1 MKARMEPN
9 VQFQQEPQGKSP
21 DAGAPRMPGTL
32 SVGTFFGI
40 PLRFHFTFLLLFAF
54 LITISVTGAQSW
66 VGNTL
71 FIAALFASVFFH
83 ELGHALVSRRYGIRT
98 LEIVMFPIGGIARL
112 EKNPGIREEFWIA
125 IAGPA
130 VNFVLAAGLFSYLHF
145 SGQWVPLAQIAQ
157 PTDFNMLQRIAVG
170 NLVLGLFNLLPALP
184 MDGGRILRSLLARY
198 KPEAEATQLAARIG
212 TGMAVLMGLYGLV
225 TFNVFLLFIAFFVYL
240 GASQERAMSI
250 GKSVTQGIPASAAMM
265 TEYRTLSHGDTL
277 RDAANAL
284 LASAQQDFPVMLGN
298 RVIGLLGRSNLLR
311 ALAQDGP
318 DAYISSHMNRD
329 FLRIHPDTD
338 LAEAMP
344 LVAQAGSAALVMRDE
359 ELLGLL
365 TTENLTEF
373 IVLRQIGL
381 RPDARFPGSG
391 PVSS

>member
-1 MKARMEPN
+1 
-9 VQFQQEPQGKSP
+9 
-21 DAGAPRMPGTL
+21 MPGTL

-40 PLRFHFTFLLLFAF
+40 PLRFHFTFVLLFAF
-54 LITISVTGAQSW
+54 LITISVAGAQTW

-71 FIAALFASVFFH
+71 FIAALFASVFLH

-130 VNFVLAAGLFSYLHF
+130 VNFVLAGALFAYLSF
-145 SGQWVPLAQIAQ
+145 TAQWVPIANIAE

-198 KPEAEATQLAARIG
+198 RPEAQATQLAARIG
-212 TGMAVLMGLYGLV
+212 TGMAVLMGLYGLI

-250 GKSVTQGIPASAAMM
+250 GKSVMQGVPASAAMI
-265 TEYRTLSHGDTL
+265 TEFRTLNHGDTL
-277 RDAANAL
+277 RDAADAL
-284 LASAQQDFPVMLGN
+284 LASAQQDFPVVLGSQ
-298 RVIGLLGRSNLLR
+298 VIGLLGRSSLLR

-318 DAYISSHMNRD
+318 DAYISAHMDRD
-329 FLRIHPDTD
+329 FLRIHPDAD

-344 LVAQAGSAALVMRDE
+344 LVAQSGSAALIMRDDD
-359 ELLGLL
+359 LLGLL
-365 TTENLTEF
+365 TTENLTEY

-381 RPDARFPGSG
+381 RPNSTASGARRTAP
-391 PVSS
+391 

>member
-1 MKARMEPN
+1 MESN
-9 VQFQQEPQGKSP
+9 VQPQR
-21 DAGAPRMPGTL
+21 DQNAPRIPGTV
-32 SVGTFFGI
+32 SVGEFFGI
-40 PLRFHFTFLLLFAF
+40 PLRFHFTFVLLFAF
-54 LITISVTGAQSW
+54 LIAISVTGAQSW
-66 VGNTL
+66 VGNTI
-71 FIAALFASVFFH
+71 FIGALFASVFLH

-125 IAGPA
+125 IAGPF
-130 VNFVLAAGLFSYLHF
+130 VNFVIAGGLFGYLVGT
-145 SGQWVPLAQIAQ
+145 GQWVPLESIAE
-157 PTDFNMLQRIAVG
+157 PSEFNMIQRIAVG

-198 KPEAEATQLAARIG
+198 RPEAQATQLAARIG

-250 GKSVTQGIPASAAMM
+250 GKTFTQGVPARAAMV
-265 TEYRTLSHGDTL
+265 TDFRTLPHGATL

-284 LASAQQDFPVMLGN
+284 LASSQQDFPVTVGD

-311 ALAQDGP
+311 AMAQDGP
-318 DAYISSHMNRD
+318 DAYISGHMERD
-329 FLRIHPDTD
+329 FVRIHPDTD

-344 LVAQAGSAALVMRDE
+344 LVTSAGSAALVMLDE

-365 TTENLTEF
+365 TSENLTEF
-373 IVLRQIGL
+373 IVLRQVGL
-381 RPDARFPGSG
+381 SPE
-391 PVSS
+391 SSRA